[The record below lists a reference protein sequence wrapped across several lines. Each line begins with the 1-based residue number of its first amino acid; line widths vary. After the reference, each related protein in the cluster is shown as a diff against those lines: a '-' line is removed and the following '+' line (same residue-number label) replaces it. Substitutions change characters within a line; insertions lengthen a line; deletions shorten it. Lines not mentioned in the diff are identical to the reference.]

1 MDAFRVRGVGG
12 GDLYYLEKEGLVSG
26 DVIKVRSV
34 MGKVHV
40 KTGDSR
46 S

>member
-1 MDAFRVRGVGG
+1 MDAFRVQGVGG
-12 GDLYYLEKEGLVSG
+12 GDLYYSEKGGLVSG
-26 DVIKVRSV
+26 DVVGVRSV
-34 MGKVHV
+34 EGKVHV

>member
-1 MDAFRVRGVGG
+1 MDAFRVQGVGG
-12 GDLYYLEKEGLVSG
+12 GDLHYSEKGGLVSG
-26 DVIKVRSV
+26 DAVRVRSA